1 MDLILWRHAE
11 AEERANDDLRR
22 RLTSKGRKQA
32 SRAADWLLQR
42 LPSRFSL
49 IASPALRAHQTAQA
63 LGMPIKAHAELAPGA
78 GAKAI
83 IAASGWPQNK
93 GAIVVVGHQPDLGR
107 ALAQLLCGAHASW
120 SIKKGAFWWI
130 SNRVREGD
138 AQVVVRAV
146 ISPDLL

>member
-11 AEERANDDLRR
+11 AEEHAADDLRR

-32 SRAADWLLQR
+32 KHAAQWLLQR
-42 LPSRFSL
+42 LPARFSVL
-49 IASPALRAHQTAQA
+49 ASPALRAHQTAQA
-63 LGMPIKAHAELAPGA
+63 LGVPIKVDDALAPGA
-78 GAKAI
+78 SPKAI
-83 IAASGWPQNK
+83 VEAAGWPQFK
-93 GAIVVVGHQPDLGR
+93 GAMVIVGHQPDLGR
-107 ALAQLLCGAHASW
+107 ALATLVCGAQASW

>member
-11 AEERANDDLRR
+11 AEEGTTDDLRR

-32 SRAADWLLQR
+32 ARAAEWLLQR
-42 LPSRFSL
+42 LPSRFAL

-63 LGMPIKAHAELAPGA
+63 LGVPIRAEEALAPGA
-78 GAKAI
+78 SAKAI
-83 IAASGWPQNK
+83 IEACGWPTYK
-93 GAIVVVGHQPDLGR
+93 GACVVVGHQPDLGR
-107 ALAQLLCGAHASW
+107 ALAHLVCGAHGAW

-130 SNRVREGD
+130 SNRVRDGD

-146 ISPDLL
+146 VSPDLL

>member
-11 AEERANDDLRR
+11 AEEGTTEDLRR

-32 SRAADWLLQR
+32 ARGAEWLLQR
-42 LPSRFSL
+42 LPARFSL

-63 LGMPIKAHAELAPGA
+63 LGVPIKVDEALTPGA
-78 GAKAI
+78 NAKAI
-83 IAASGWPQNK
+83 IEACGWPENK
-93 GAIVVVGHQPDLGR
+93 GAVVVVGHQPDLGR
-107 ALAQLLCGAHASW
+107 ALASLVCGSHGPW

-130 SNRVREGD
+130 SNRVRDGD

-146 ISPDLL
+146 VSPDLL